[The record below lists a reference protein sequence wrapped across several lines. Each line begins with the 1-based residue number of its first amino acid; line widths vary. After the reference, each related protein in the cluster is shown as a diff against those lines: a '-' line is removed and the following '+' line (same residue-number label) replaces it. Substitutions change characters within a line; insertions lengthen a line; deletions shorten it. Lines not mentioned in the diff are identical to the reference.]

1 MQTAFP
7 AFAAWVFLPFVL
19 PLCFYAA
26 FTDLKE
32 MKITNQMVIALAVV
46 FVVVGPVALDLSTYG
61 AGLIRMAVVL
71 VAGIVLT
78 AVGAMGAGDAKFMAA
93 AAGFIMPADLQLVVL
108 ILSANLLAAVVTHR
122 LAKFTPLRRIVPDW
136 KSWDAGR
143 KFPMGLSLGTS
154 LAIYLGLAAA
164 FGS

>member
-78 AVGAMGAGDAKFMAA
+78 AVGAMGAGDAKFAA
-93 AAGFIMPADLQLVVL
+93 AAAPFIHLGDVRFLMALFA
-108 ILSANLLAAVVTHR
+108 ANLLAAFVAHRIGKHSGLRR
-122 LAKFTPLRRIVPDW
+122 LAPGWESWQSGRR
-136 KSWDAGR
+136 
-143 KFPMGLSLGTS
+143 FPMGLALGGS
-154 LAIYLGLAAA
+154 LALYLV
-164 FGS
+164 FGILYGQ

>member
-1 MQTAFP
+1 MAFP

-32 MKITNQMVIALAVV
+32 MRITNQMVVALAAV
-46 FVVVGPVALDLSTYG
+46 FVVIGPVALGWSDYG
-61 AGLIRMAVVL
+61 AGLIRMVIML
-71 VAGIVLT
+71 IAGIALNAGGV
-78 AVGAMGAGDAKFMAA
+78 MGAGDAKFIAA
-93 AAGFIMPADLQLVVL
+93 AAGFILPPDLQLVVL

-122 LAKFTPLRRIVPDW
+122 LAKHTPLRRIVPDW
-136 KSWDAGR
+136 KSWEAGR

-154 LAIYLGLAAA
+154 LAIYLGLAAV